1 MSIIRYIKKLELLD
15 SLIRKKATGNQE
27 EFCRK
32 AKMSRSLLNNYI
44 NEMRELGFP
53 IDFDRKRGTYFYTEE
68 GQLVSR
74 LFERKMDRDEFRDIE
89 GGCCVGDEQLMLFSF
104 YSPHYYN
111 PVHVNA

>member
-53 IDFDRKRGTYFYTEE
+53 IDFDRKRGTYYYTEE
-68 GQLVSR
+68 GKLVSR
-74 LFERKMDRDEFRDIE
+74 LFERKMDQDEFRNIE
-89 GGCCVGDEQLMLFSF
+89 GGCCVGEEQIRLFSF
-104 YSPHYYN
+104 VHPAVLSPFI
-111 PVHVNA
+111 